1 MIGRLIDGRYQVRAR
16 IARGG
21 MATVYL
27 ATDLRLERR
36 VAIKIMHGHLADES
50 NFKERFVQEARSA
63 ARLAHPNVVNVF
75 DQGQD
80 SDMAYLVMEYLPG
93 MTLRDLLKDYGT
105 LTTEQTLDIM
115 DAVLGGL
122 AAAHKAGIVHRDLKP
137 ENVLLADDGRI
148 KIGDFGLSRATS
160 ANTATG
166 QALLGTIAYLSPE
179 LLTRGTADA
188 RSDIYAAGIMMYEML
203 TGAQPFVGDQP
214 MQIAFQHANDQV
226 PRPSA
231 VNPSVPRDLD
241 ELVLWATAKD
251 PVDRPTDGRA
261 MLEQLRLTEQTMSAT
276 QAATTGVQR
285 TVVMPAALS
294 PDVATAQTQ
303 SFLATQAFQKS
314 GKTPALTTPTRAPAA
329 PPTAP
334 HSPPR
339 SPAQAGPAD
348 RLKASAAVRRR
359 RGFWLAGVI
368 VLLIALAG
376 GTGWYFGI
384 GPGAQ
389 LTLPDVT
396 KDSPSTAAQKLE
408 DLGLVVTRAD
418 EPSTTVP
425 AGSVIGTDPASGQ
438 RVARES
444 AVTLLV
450 STGPTPLPLPQVIG
464 LQEDAARAALEA
476 AKFTV
481 GDPTKVFSSDVEA
494 GVVIDAYAADGTSS
508 LAADGTTEG
517 VMYGEAQPVI
527 LLVSAGTIPGVEGQS
542 VDAATSSLKSVGLNA
557 TTGDTV
563 FSSTIGKG
571 LVVQANPPGD
581 TVHPGDMMSLVVSA
595 GSVPDVSG
603 KSVDEATSTLQ
614 AVGLQATSGEEVYN
628 DTIAKGL
635 VIQAAAPGDPVR
647 PGDTMSLQISRGPEP
662 VTVPDVVGKAW
673 IDAKSIL
680 VDAGF
685 DLSYPAGAD
694 LVPSLV
700 TVTATNPI
708 AGTSVPRGSKLTVSV
723 SF

>member
-1 MIGRLIDGRYQVRAR
+1 MTTAPTDPMIGRLIDGRYQVRSR

-261 MLEQLRLTEQTMSAT
+261 MLEQLRLTEQSMTAT
-276 QAATTGVQR
+276 QAATTGIQR

-294 PDVATAQTQ
+294 PDIASAQ
-303 SFLATQAFQKS
+303 TQAFQKTGLTS
-314 GKTPALTTPTRAPAA
+314 ALTAPTRAPAPQRTPQATAAHTSAVAA
-329 PPTAP
+329 PAE
-334 HSPPR
+334 
-339 SPAQAGPAD
+339 
-348 RLKASAAVRRR
+348 RLKTSAAVRRR

-368 VLLIALAG
+368 ILLVALAG

-389 LTLPDVT
+389 LTIPEVAGQAPD
-396 KDSPSTAAQKLE
+396 AAQAALE
-408 DLGLVVTRAD
+408 ELGVVVTRAD
-418 EPSTTVP
+418 QSSVTVP
-425 AGSVIGTDPASGQ
+425 AGTVIGTDPSSGTH
-438 RVARES
+438 VARDS
-444 AVTLLV
+444 AVNLLV
-450 STGPTPLPLPQVIG
+450 STGPAQLPLPQLIG
-464 LQEDAARAALEA
+464 ADKASAQQAIEN
-476 AKFTV
+476 AKFTL
-481 GDPTKVFSSDVEA
+481 GSESQVFSSDAAA
-494 GVVIDAYAADGTSS
+494 GIVLDAYNAEGAS
-508 LAADGTTEG
+508 LASNGSTEG
-517 VMYGEAQPVI
+517 VLYSEAQPVS
-527 LLVSAGTIPGVEGQS
+527 LLVSAGP
-542 VDAATSSLKSVGLNA
+542 
-557 TTGDTV
+557 
-563 FSSTIGKG
+563 
-571 LVVQANPPGD
+571 
-581 TVHPGDMMSLVVSA
+581 
-595 GSVPDVSG
+595 VPDVSD
-603 KSVDEATSTLQ
+603 KTVDDATATLQ
-614 AVGLQATSGEEVYN
+614 SVGLSAAAGEQVYS
-628 DTIAKGL
+628 DSIKEGR
-635 VIQAAAPGDPVR
+635 VIQAIAPADTVH

-662 VTVPDVVGKAW
+662 VTVPDVVGKTW

-680 VDAGF
+680 VAAGF

-694 LVPSLV
+694 IVPALV
-700 TVTATNPI
+700 TVTATNPA